1 MKRLLAA
8 GLFVIGLAVAG
19 GFSGPVIADIT
30 TSTSSTTTATTTAAD
45 TTTAATTTTATTTTS
60 AATIPAGVRVAGV
73 RVGGLS
79 PAEAVAAVQAAF
91 STPLPVVVDRNRL
104 VLDPRVYA
112 SAYIP
117 TAVAKARIAAPG
129 TNVKLVVAVRGAPL
143 QAWVTKVLHRFARP
157 AVDAT
162 LRFRGE
168 RPLISD
174 DRAGRALGRATAT
187 RRIAAALAAN
197 SRLPV
202 RLRTARVLPTVT
214 AESFREVIVIDR
226 STNRLYLYDRVKLHR
241 TFAVATGQAIYPTPR
256 GTFHIVVKW
265 KNPWWYPP
273 TQDSWAKG
281 LKPVPPGPDN
291 PLGTRWMGISAP
303 GVGIHGT
310 DAPSSI
316 GYSLSHGCIRMQVPG
331 RRMAVRPRRD
341 RDDRPHR
348 LMRAVR
354 VAAVAAVLALLGLL
368 VWDVAHQRNKGIAAK
383 VDRGETVAA
392 PVLRLPRIDGGPI
405 LRSRG
410 LPWQGRGRQ
419 LLGLVVRRVQ
429 ARGEDAPRRSRPLAR
444 TRRS

>member
-30 TSTSSTTTATTTAAD
+30 TSTSSTTTPTTTAGT
-45 TTTAATTTTATTTTS
+45 TTTAATTTTATTTMVPSPT
-60 AATIPAGVRVAGV
+60 TVPAGVRVAGV
-73 RVGGLS
+73 RVGGLTS
-79 PAEAVAAVQAAF
+79 AEAVAAVQAAF
-91 STPLPVVVDRNRL
+91 ASPLAVVVDRSKL

-117 TAVAKARIAAPG
+117 TAVAKARIAEPG

-143 QAWVTKVLHRFARP
+143 RSWVDKLVRRFARP

-162 LRFRGE
+162 LTFRAE
-168 RPLISD
+168 RPVIKN
-174 DRAGRALGRATAT
+174 DRAGRALSRAAVT
-187 RRIAAALAAN
+187 RRVAAALAAN

-202 RLRTARVLPTVT
+202 RLRTVRVAPTVT
-214 AESFREVIVIDR
+214 AASFEDVIVIDR
-226 STNRLYLYDRVKLHR
+226 SANRLYLYDRVKLHR

-256 GTFHIVVKW
+256 GTFQIVVKW

-316 GYSLSHGCIRMQVPG
+316 GYSLSHGCIRMQVPDAEWLFDHVEIG
-331 RRMAVRPRRD
+331 T
-341 RDDRPHR
+341 
-348 LMRAVR
+348 
-354 VAAVAAVLALLGLL
+354 
-368 VWDVAHQRNKGIAAK
+368 
-383 VDRGETVAA
+383 TVHI
-392 PVLRLPRIDGGPI
+392 V
-405 LRSRG
+405 
-410 LPWQGRGRQ
+410 
-419 LLGLVVRRVQ
+419 
-429 ARGEDAPRRSRPLAR
+429 
-444 TRRS
+444 